1 MANKASPVP
10 PFADHTVAEYERC
23 LLGAYIMGADIGARV
38 NKDVFYSGAHKAI
51 FQAIEDLKAKGVEA
65 DLITL
70 VSELE
75 KRKQLEAAGGAATVA
90 ALTNTV
96 PSTANMF
103 FYEAEVLAAYR
114 GRAAWRA
121 AATAKEA
128 LENREA
134 PDTVVTRL
142 SAELETVTGNGAAI
156 EGGILFSDLLKKQ
169 FPPEE
174 WLVEGLV
181 TTGLSVLTGAS
192 KIGKSWAALQL
203 VTALDQGGCF
213 LGSLKCRRCDV
224 LYCALEDTPKRIQG
238 RVQKQGIAAFNGSR
252 LETKRRT
259 PADLRAFLKANP
271 QFRVVIIDTFQK
283 MMGISDLNDYSQTV
297 NGMSALKDIAD
308 SLSIAVIVIHHNRK
322 GGDMD
327 GDHME
332 SALGSTG
339 INATADT
346 TLTMRRKRGTSEATL
361 SVTGRDVEDIAYT
374 LTWDK
379 DICSWA
385 LTGQAALKPAL
396 SEAQQQI
403 IDLLESEARNWT
415 TAEIVKATEKGAPAV
430 GNLLSKMKDVGLI
443 ESPCRGWW
451 KAKGEFTNSLPLR
464 EGVLVNSTK
473 QPTTMVEAPA
483 RLPGI
488 LVEEPEI
495 W

>member
-1 MANKASPVP
+1 
-10 PFADHTVAEYERC
+10 
-23 LLGAYIMGADIGARV
+23 MGADIGARV
-38 NKDVFYSGAHKAI
+38 NKDVFVSGAHKVI
-51 FQAIEDLKAKGVEA
+51 FQVIRDLKALGVEA

-75 KRKQLEAAGGAATVA
+75 KRGELDAAGGAAGVA

-96 PSTANMF
+96 PSTTNMA

-121 AATAKEA
+121 AAKAKEA

-134 PDTVVTRL
+134 PDAVATRL
-142 SAELETVTGNGAAI
+142 AAELETVTGNSNGAAA
-156 EGGILFSDLLKKQ
+156 EYGILFSDLLEKQ
-169 FPPEE
+169 FPPED
-174 WLVEGLV
+174 WFVEGLI

-203 VTALDQGGCF
+203 VTALDQGGYF
-213 LGSLKCRRCDV
+213 LGSLKARKADV
-224 LYCALEDTPKRIQG
+224 LYCALEDTPKRVQR
-238 RVQKQGIAAFNGSR
+238 RVQKQGIETFNGSR

-271 QFRVVIIDTFQK
+271 QYRVVIIDTFQK

-322 GGDMD
+322 GGDND
-327 GDHME
+327 GDHIE

-346 TLTMRRKRGTSEATL
+346 TLTMRRKRGTAEATL
-361 SVTGRDVEDIAYT
+361 SATGRDVEDTAFT
-374 LTWDK
+374 LSWDK
-379 DICSWA
+379 DICSW
-385 LTGQAALKPAL
+385 TVINQAALKPAL

-415 TAEIVKATEKGAPAV
+415 TGEIAEATGIQKYEVSRQATALAGK
-430 GNLLSKMKDVGLI
+430 GLI
-443 ESPCRGWW
+443 EKPIYGQWR
-451 KAKGEFTNSLPLR
+451 AKEQFAIP
-464 EGVLVNSTK
+464 
-473 QPTTMVEAPA
+473 
-483 RLPGI
+483 
-488 LVEEPEI
+488 
-495 W
+495 

>member
-1 MANKASPVP
+1 M
-10 PFADHTVAEYERC
+10 PFADHRIAEYERC
-23 LLGAYIMGADIGARV
+23 LLGAYIMGADIGTQVHR
-38 NKDVFYSGAHKAI
+38 DVFVSGAHRVI
-51 FQAIEDLKAKGVEA
+51 FQAIKELKAQGVEA

-75 KRKQLEAAGGAATVA
+75 KRKQLDAAGGYAEVA

-96 PSTANMF
+96 PSTANMP
-103 FYEAEVLAAYR
+103 FYESEVLTACR
-114 GRAAWRA
+114 GRALWKA

-134 PDTVVTRL
+134 PDAVVARL
-142 SAELETVTGNGAAI
+142 AAELETVTGNSAAA
-156 EGGILFSDLLKKQ
+156 ESGILFSDLLKKQ
-169 FPPEE
+169 FPPED
-174 WLVEGLV
+174 WLVEGLIG
-181 TTGLSVLTGAS
+181 TGLSVLTGAS
-192 KIGKSWAALQL
+192 KIGKSWAALQM

-213 LGSLKCRRCDV
+213 LGSFKARRCDV
-224 LYCALEDTPKRIQG
+224 LYCALEDTLK
-238 RVQKQGIAAFNGSR
+238 RVQKRIKKQGIETFNGSR

-259 PADLRAFLKANP
+259 VADLREFLKANP
-271 QFRVVIIDTFQK
+271 QFRVVIVDTFQK

-308 SLSIAVIVIHHNRK
+308 SLNIAVIVLHHNRK
-322 GGDMD
+322 GGDND

-361 SVTGRDVEDIAYT
+361 SVTGRDVEDTAFT
-374 LTWDK
+374 LSWDK

-385 LTGQAALKPAL
+385 VTGQGTLKPVL

-403 IDLLESEARNWT
+403 TDLLESEARNWT
-415 TAEIVKATEKGAPAV
+415 TGEIVEATGKSYPAI
-430 GNLLSKMKDVGLI
+430 GNILKRLQETGHI
-443 ESPCRGWW
+443 ESPDRGHWRPKSNITISHLPRESEIVILPDTAQANGEKIISEAAVIPFP
-451 KAKGEFTNSLPLR
+451 KANS
-464 EGVLVNSTK
+464 
-473 QPTTMVEAPA
+473 A
-483 RLPGI
+483 
-488 LVEEPEI
+488 EPEI